1 MRKFNIRQ
9 QIGKLYLLTS
19 VGYFQIAGA
28 SWVALLAMRGFSL
41 LEIGMLESI
50 FHIVSCIFEIPSGV
64 AADVFGRKKTMV
76 MSQLA
81 SLLSSVMMVWSEG
94 FWATAFAIGF
104 SALSYNLASGTREA
118 LAYDSLKLV
127 GKENEYN
134 TFAATDMMLYR
145 ITNSTSTLCAGLAL
159 FLGFRKA
166 YTTDILFT
174 LIALFIACS
183 LKEVEIGTKTDE
195 KKVSDR
201 VVNTVR
207 ESWHFLLL
215 NKKMRRIMVINAII
229 GAVSTLVLFFLQA
242 KLPLAGLNQ
251 GMLGPVLFAMGM
263 GAALGSRAT
272 SLFPSVSYKK
282 VVLISSLIVI
292 VSFLLAFTKS
302 PAFMICGGF
311 VGAFADDFLEVRTD
325 VLINE
330 MISSEQRATL
340 ISVNSFIFSIVMI
353 VLSTWMGWIMA

>member
-1 MRKFNIRQ
+1 MRKFNIKQ
-9 QIGKLYLLTS
+9 QISKLYFVTS

-50 FHIVSCIFEIPSGV
+50 FHIVSCLFEIPSGV

-81 SLLSSVMMVWSEG
+81 SLLSGVMMILSEG
-94 FWATAFAIGF
+94 FWTTAFAIGF

-118 LAYDSLKLV
+118 LAYDSLKMA

-145 ITNSTSTLCAGLAL
+145 ITNSTSTLCAGIAL

-166 YTTDILFT
+166 YAVDILFT
-174 LIALFIACS
+174 LIALLIACS
-183 LKEVEIGTKTDE
+183 LKEVTIGEKTDKE
-195 KKVSDR
+195 KVSCR
-201 VVNTVR
+201 LVNTVR

-242 KLPLAGLNQ
+242 KLPLAGLSQ
-251 GMLGPVLFAMGM
+251 GMLGPVLFVMGM
-263 GAALGSRAT
+263 GAALGSRVT

-282 VVLISSLIVI
+282 VVLISSLIVTG
-292 VSFLLAFTKS
+292 SFLMVFTKS

-353 VLSTWMGWIMA
+353 ALSTWMGWIMA

>member
-1 MRKFNIRQ
+1 
-9 QIGKLYLLTS
+9 
-19 VGYFQIAGA
+19 
-28 SWVALLAMRGFSL
+28 
-41 LEIGMLESI
+41 
-50 FHIVSCIFEIPSGV
+50 
-64 AADVFGRKKTMV
+64 
-76 MSQLA
+76 
-81 SLLSSVMMVWSEG
+81 
-94 FWATAFAIGF
+94 
-104 SALSYNLASGTREA
+104 
-118 LAYDSLKLV
+118 
-127 GKENEYN
+127 
-134 TFAATDMMLYR
+134 
-145 ITNSTSTLCAGLAL
+145 
-159 FLGFRKA
+159 
-166 YTTDILFT
+166 
-174 LIALFIACS
+174 
-183 LKEVEIGTKTDE
+183 
-195 KKVSDR
+195 
-201 VVNTVR
+201 
-207 ESWHFLLL
+207 
-215 NKKMRRIMVINAII
+215 MRRIMVINAII

-330 MISSEQRATL
+330 MLSSEQRAPL